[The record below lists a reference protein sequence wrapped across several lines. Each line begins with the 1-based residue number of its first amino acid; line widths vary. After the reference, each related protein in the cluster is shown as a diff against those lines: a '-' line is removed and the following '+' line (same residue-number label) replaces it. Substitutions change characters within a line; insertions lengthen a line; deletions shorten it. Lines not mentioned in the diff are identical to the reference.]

1 MIETLLTQVRDHETR
16 QVLGECVVAL
26 FRRWSLDD
34 IDQAALLGMRASAP
48 LHNGEAV
55 PDDPLVLAR
64 VGHLLAIDRALH
76 ALYRYAPRE
85 RDGWV
90 TSSDP
95 HLDGRTPLSI
105 MLDHGLAG
113 IVAVREQ
120 LDAAVTALN
129 KG

>member
-16 QVLGECVVAL
+16 QVLAECVVAL
-26 FRRWSLDD
+26 FRRWGLDE
-34 IDQAALLGMRASAP
+34 IDQAALLGLRASGP
-48 LHNGEAV
+48 LHDGEAV

-85 RDGWV
+85 RDNWV
-90 TSSDP
+90 AASNP
-95 HLDGRTPLSI
+95 HLGDRTPLSI

-120 LDAAVTALN
+120 LDAAVAALN
-129 KG
+129 NG